1 MFNFFKKNK
10 EYKLADI
17 KTPNINLDKL
27 KEQTKIAA
35 IDDNGFIAL
44 NNLKNLGFKITEFQD
59 ISSLDIIADYP
70 VIICDIKGVGKSF
83 GADSEGAFLI
93 HEIKRKYPDKYIIAY
108 STASFGIKNTKF
120 LQKADVSLQKETT
133 TEQWSEVL
141 EKALKEV
148 SNPKI
153 RWKKIRQSLLD
164 YDIELSDL
172 MLLEQSYIRAVLL
185 NNINEM
191 PSNSE
196 LPDILD
202 SELMIDIVKDFISG
216 SLVEVLKYYFSG
228 GN

>member
-1 MFNFFKKNK
+1 M
-10 EYKLADI
+10 E
-17 KTPNINLDKL
+17 
-27 KEQTKIAA
+27 
-35 IDDNGFIAL
+35 
-44 NNLKNLGFKITEFQD
+44 NLGFKITEFPD
-59 ISSLDIIADYP
+59 ISRLEIIADYP

-108 STASFGIKNTKF
+108 STASFGIKDTKF
-120 LQKADVSLQKETT
+120 LKKADVSLQKETT

-141 EKALKEV
+141 EKALEEV

-153 RWKKIRQSLLD
+153 RWIKIRQSLLD
-164 YDIELSDL
+164 YNIELSDL
-172 MLLEQSYIRAVLL
+172 MILEQSYIRSVLY

-196 LPDILD
+196 LENILD
-202 SELMIDIVKDFISG
+202 SEIMIDIIKDFISG

-228 GN
+228 SN

>member
-1 MFNFFKKNK
+1 M
-10 EYKLADI
+10 
-17 KTPNINLDKL
+17 
-27 KEQTKIAA
+27 
-35 IDDNGFIAL
+35 
-44 NNLKNLGFKITEFQD
+44 
-59 ISSLDIIADYP
+59 
-70 VIICDIKGVGKSF
+70 
-83 GADSEGAFLI
+83 
-93 HEIKRKYPDKYIIAY
+93 
-108 STASFGIKNTKF
+108 
-120 LQKADVSLQKETT
+120 
-133 TEQWSEVL
+133 
-141 EKALKEV
+141 

-228 GN
+228 VN